1 MTGQERQPVPRSGPS
16 IGGGRCAYLLVALLA
31 LLAIYPYLQEVVAG
45 RVALGIINVA
55 IMIAA
60 IAATSRSR
68 LPLPTALVLGAI
80 AIILLGWHL
89 LQPGRLPYVVLGI
102 AMAAYY
108 VFVIVDLLIYV
119 LRRGIVTADKLFAA
133 VSVYVL
139 AGLLWAVLLTLLY
152 ELLPAAFLSDGTVA
166 RSTPF
171 DFYDFLPVS
180 FGTLT
185 TAGFSGIVPAT
196 HHARSLLIL
205 EQMTG
210 VLYVAVLIA
219 RLTGIYQPDPPPS

>member
-1 MTGQERQPVPRSGPS
+1 MTGRGRHQSPP
-16 IGGGRCAYLLVALLA
+16 IGGGRCAYLLVALLG
-31 LLAIYPYLQEVVAG
+31 LLAIYPYLQDLVAG
-45 RVALGIINVA
+45 RVALGVINVA
-55 IMIAA
+55 VMVAA

-68 LPLPTALVLGAI
+68 LPLPTALILGAI
-80 AIILLGWHL
+80 AIALLGWHL
-89 LQPGRLPYVVLGI
+89 LRPGRLPYVVLGI
-102 AMAAYY
+102 AVSLYY
-108 VFVIVDLLIYV
+108 VFVILGLLVHV
-119 LRRGIVTADKLFAA
+119 LRPGIVTADKLFAA

-139 AGLLWAVLLTLLY
+139 VGFLWAVLLTLLY
-152 ELLPAAFLSDGTVA
+152 ELMPASFQAGAVV

-205 EQMTG
+205 EQITG

-219 RLTGIYQPDPPPS
+219 RLTGIYRPDPPPS

>member
-1 MTGQERQPVPRSGPS
+1 MWHS
-16 IGGGRCAYLLVALLA
+16 RCAYLLAALLA

-45 RVALGIINVA
+45 RVALGIVNVT

-60 IAATSRSR
+60 IAAASRSR
-68 LPLPTALVLGAI
+68 VPLSTAAILGAI
-80 AIILLGWHL
+80 AIALLAWHL
-89 LQPGRLPYVVLGI
+89 FHPGRLPYVVLGS
-102 AMAAYY
+102 AMVLYY
-108 VFVIVDLLIYV
+108 VFVIVDLLVYV
-119 LRRGIVTADKLFAA
+119 LRPGIVTADKLFAA

-139 AGLLWAVLLTLLY
+139 AGFLWAVVLTLLY
-152 ELLPAAFLSDGTVA
+152 ELLPQAFQAGGAV
-166 RSTPF
+166 RSAPF

-196 HHARSLLIL
+196 HHARSMLIL
-205 EQMTG
+205 EQITG

-219 RLTGIYQPDPPPS
+219 RLTGIYRPDPPSS